1 MVFLFWPFSAA
12 FPSNRGF
19 PFTFSPAESRLYGFS
34 DRDRLLFNRLFHRL
48 RCEYFSLRWPNSA
61 LLSTHLPSKRDISMK
76 HNTLG
81 TTGISVSEIC
91 LGTMTWGTQ
100 NSEAE
105 AHEQMDYAIEH
116 GINFFDTAELY
127 PTTPVSAETQGRTE
141 EYIGTWLQKSGKR
154 GDIVLA
160 TKVAGSGRDYIRGG
174 RDIDAASIRE
184 AVDTSLARLKTDYID
199 LYQIHWPNRGTYH
212 FRGVWGFDASTQ
224 NTEKTLSEIT
234 EKLETLGELV
244 EAGKIR
250 AIGLSNESAW
260 GTQKYIDIAKA
271 NALPRVASIQNEYNL
286 LYRPFDLD
294 LAEVSHHEHVGLL
307 AYSPLAGGILTGK
320 YQNGGRPEGSRGSIN
335 ENIGGRLQ
343 PLQEAP
349 VKAYLELAYEHGID
363 PAQLAIAF
371 TLSRPFMASSI
382 IGATTMEQLKTDI
395 AAADV
400 KLSDDV
406 LKSIADIHRQYPM
419 PI

>member
-1 MVFLFWPFSAA
+1 
-12 FPSNRGF
+12 
-19 PFTFSPAESRLYGFS
+19 
-34 DRDRLLFNRLFHRL
+34 
-48 RCEYFSLRWPNSA
+48 
-61 LLSTHLPSKRDISMK
+61 MK
-76 HNTLG
+76 QNTLG
-81 TTGISVSEIC
+81 RTDMSVSEIC

-100 NSEAE
+100 NTEAE
-105 AHEQMDYAIEH
+105 AHEQMDYAVEQ
-116 GINFFDTAELY
+116 GVNFFDTAELY

-141 EYIGTWLQKSGKR
+141 EHIGTWFQKTGKR
-154 GDIVLA
+154 KDIILA

-174 RDIDAASIRE
+174 REIDAASIRE
-184 AVDTSLARLKTDYID
+184 AVESSLTRLRTDYID
-199 LYQIHWPNRGTYH
+199 LYQVHWPNRGTYH
-212 FRGVWGFDASTQ
+212 FRGTWGFDASTQ
-224 NTEKTLSEIT
+224 DTAKTLAEIT
-234 EKLETLGELV
+234 EKLETLDELV
-244 EAGKIR
+244 KAGKIR

-260 GTQKYIDIAKA
+260 GTQKYIDIAEAKG
-271 NALPRVASIQNEYNL
+271 LPRVASIQNEYNL

-294 LAEVSHHEHVGLL
+294 LAEVSHHENVGLL

-320 YQNGGRPEGSRGSIN
+320 YQNGARPAGSRASIN

-371 TLSRPFMASSI
+371 TLSRPFMAASI
-382 IGATTMEQLKTDI
+382 IGATTMEQLKVDI

-400 KLSDDV
+400 KLSDEV
-406 LKSIADIHRQYPM
+406 LKGIADIHRQYPM